1 MLTSILSFFKP
12 NASSQPEANISED
25 FVEVPSEPLPSEPL
39 PSEDYIIVELND
51 ETAPLQDET
60 VPLQIESTAR
70 QEILPKPRIEQEQVV
85 SKPETSRHEL
95 WKMRN
100 PKIFKKFTDA
110 SGQVH
115 EIRYV
120 NYDKQLAFWDPK
132 TKKQKNV
139 YRSQVEDPI
148 DLRIF
153 GC

>member
-12 NASSQPEANISED
+12 NASSQPEANTSED
-25 FVEVPSEPLPSEPL
+25 FVEVPSEPL

-51 ETAPLQDET
+51 ET

-70 QEILPKPRIEQEQVV
+70 QVILPKPRIEQEQVV

-153 GC
+153 SC

>member
-12 NASSQPEANISED
+12 NSSSQPEANISED
-25 FVEVPSEPLPSEPL
+25 FVEVPSEPLPSE
-39 PSEDYIIVELND
+39 DYIIVELN
-51 ETAPLQDET
+51 DET

-70 QEILPKPRIEQEQVV
+70 QEIIAKPSIEQEQVV
-85 SKPETSRHEL
+85 SKPETSRHAL